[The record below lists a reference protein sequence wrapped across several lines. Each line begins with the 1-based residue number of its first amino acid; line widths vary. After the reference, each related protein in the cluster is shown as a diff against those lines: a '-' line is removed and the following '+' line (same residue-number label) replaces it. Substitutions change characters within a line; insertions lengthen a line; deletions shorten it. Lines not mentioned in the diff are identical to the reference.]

1 MSEEKRKSVVHK
13 SIKRLYN
20 VAQYES
26 LELIVHYEEEVEW
39 ETLAERQKK
48 ADSIS
53 KLLLN
58 DFKKTR
64 LDVFNELN
72 ASEKKAYFKNL
83 LQSMGNVSEDDVLG
97 QIEG

>member
-1 MSEEKRKSVVHK
+1 MSDKRKSKISK
-13 SIKRLYN
+13 SIKRIYN

-26 LELIVHYEEEVEW
+26 LELVVHYEEEIEW
-39 ETLAERQKK
+39 ETVAERQKK
-48 ADSIS
+48 ADNIS

-83 LQSMGNVSEDDVLG
+83 LKSMGDVSEEDLLG

>member
-1 MSEEKRKSVVHK
+1 MGDKRKSRIEK
-13 SIKRLYN
+13 SIKRIYN

-26 LELIVHYEEEVEW
+26 LEVVVHYEEDVEW
-39 ETLAERQKK
+39 ADTKERQTKS
-48 ADSIS
+48 DNIS

-64 LDVFNELN
+64 LEIFKELN
-72 ASEKKAYFKNL
+72 ASEKKAYFKNAL
-83 LQSMGNVSEDDVLG
+83 ASIGDVSEDDVLG

>member
-1 MSEEKRKSVVHK
+1 MSEKRKSKISK
-13 SIKRLYN
+13 SIKRIYN

-26 LELIVHYEEEVEW
+26 LELVVHYEEEVEW
-39 ETLAERQKK
+39 SDLAERQKK
-48 ADSIS
+48 SDNIS
-53 KLLLN
+53 KLLVN

-72 ASEKKAYFKNL
+72 TSEKKAYFKNA
-83 LQSMGNVSEDDVLG
+83 LQSMGDVSEDDVLG

>member
-1 MSEEKRKSVVHK
+1 MSEKRKSKVSK
-13 SIKRLYN
+13 SIKRIYN

-26 LELIVHYEEEVEW
+26 LELIVHYEEEIEW
-39 ETLAERQKK
+39 ETVAERQKK
-48 ADSIS
+48 ADNIS

-64 LDVFNELN
+64 LDVFTELN

-83 LQSMGNVSEDDVLG
+83 LQSMGDVSEEDLLG

>member
-26 LELIVHYEEEVEW
+26 LELIVHYEEEIEW
-39 ETLAERQKK
+39 ADTKERQMK
-48 ADSIS
+48 SENVS

-64 LDVFNELN
+64 LEVFKELN
-72 ASEKKAYFKNL
+72 ASEKKAYFKNA
-83 LQSMGNVSEDDVLG
+83 LQSIGDVSEEDVLD
-97 QIEG
+97 QIG

>member
-1 MSEEKRKSVVHK
+1 MSDKRKSKVSK
-13 SIKRLYN
+13 SIKRIYN

-26 LELIVHYEEEVEW
+26 LELVVHYEEEIEW
-39 ETLAERQKK
+39 ETVAERQKK
-48 ADSIS
+48 ADNIS

-83 LQSMGNVSEDDVLG
+83 LKSMGDVSEEDLLG